1 MSWVCRMQEEG
12 KKTDLQ
18 QQHQAEQQKEEQEEQ
33 VESNMMESDVEKET
47 QLGKTGIQY
56 PDLTGQLD
64 P

>member
-18 QQHQAEQQKEEQEEQ
+18 QQHQAEQQKEEQ
-33 VESNMMESDVEKET
+33 VESNMMESDVKMES

>member
-18 QQHQAEQQKEEQEEQ
+18 QQHQAEQQKEEQ
-33 VESNMMESDVEKET
+33 VESNMMESDVEMES